1 MWDCLTDLNPLHRQP
16 VCVCVC
22 VRARAH
28 VRECMW
34 LCGGGEGGKAVGRK
48 RIMAACDAGERSE
61 LRAVFVMDT
70 RGEVC

>member
-1 MWDCLTDLNPLHRQP
+1 MWDCLTDLNPRHRQP
-16 VCVCVC
+16 VCVC
-22 VRARAH
+22 ARA
-28 VRECMW
+28 RECMW

-48 RIMAACDAGERSE
+48 RIMAACDAGEKSE